1 MNHLYKNAAIL
12 ARLLVATVFLLNGF
26 GVIDQGVPLKELA
39 ATGVPVGLASM
50 MVMGGRGLQIIAGLA
65 LVFGAYT
72 QFAALAL
79 FAFLIPATLTA
90 HAFWKAAGT
99 PAFQGQ
105 LVNFSKNLAM
115 MGGLLFIAA
124 REAIGETPWRK
135 PISSLSPQ

>member
-1 MNHLYKNAAIL
+1 
-12 ARLLVATVFLLNGF
+12 LLVAVVFLLNGF
-26 GVIDQGVPLKELA
+26 GVIDQGVPLRELA
-39 ATGVPVGLASM
+39 ATGVPVEIASV
-50 MVMGGRGLQIIAGLA
+50 MVMCGRGLQIIAGLA

-72 QFAALAL
+72 QFASLAL

-124 REAIGETPWRK
+124 TPAGGETPWRK
-135 PISSLSPQ
+135 PISSPSPQ